1 MDMIYAVNQK
11 EKHQDVNKIN
21 VRLRRLFSFIQIL
34 LRALFYILQ
43 TNSMIQVN
51 FSKTLMRDLQINSIQ
66 STCNFVSKMFIRKH
80 TVGCCTCSFNLVDFQ
95 FCGFPIALFKT
106 FY

>member
-43 TNSMIQVN
+43 TNSIDS
-51 FSKTLMRDLQINSIQ
+51 SK
-66 STCNFVSKMFIRKH
+66 
-80 TVGCCTCSFNLVDFQ
+80 
-95 FCGFPIALFKT
+95 LF
-106 FY
+106 